1 MRRRCASQHAMV
13 LGYKRHCQL
22 DLLNNGCYNHAI
34 SATSMYKCL
43 QEKDENERR
52 KKATTPEENSNKRE
66 EKKMYIA
73 LEHFPFLNRFHLPNM
88 ESIDLDNK

>member
-43 QEKDENERR
+43 QKKDENERR

-66 EKKMYIA
+66 EKKNVHCA
-73 LEHFPFLNRFHLPNM
+73 GTFPILKSISFTKYGINR
-88 ESIDLDNK
+88 SR